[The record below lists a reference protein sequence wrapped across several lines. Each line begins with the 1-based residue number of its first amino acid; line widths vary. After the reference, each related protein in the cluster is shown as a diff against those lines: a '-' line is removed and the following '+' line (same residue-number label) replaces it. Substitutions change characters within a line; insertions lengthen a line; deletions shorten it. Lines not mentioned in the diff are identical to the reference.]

1 MARMAVATRR
11 AIVAAALMTV
21 AVATDSIVSAQ
32 PVPQPTYYVVTQTP
46 GPAWKAGVDFR
57 NQPLAD
63 HFQYWSHLQSGPLVI
78 GGPLLDGSGG
88 MIILDVPSADAARA
102 IAAADPAVRTGLLIA
117 TVRPWQIV
125 LRGARGTAPP
135 GS

>member
-1 MARMAVATRR
+1 MAVATRR

-46 GPAWKAGVDFR
+46 GPAWKADVDFR

-117 TVRPWQIV
+117 TVRPWQVV
-125 LRGARGTAPP
+125 LRGARGKVSP